1 MEPPQPSSPSSKHCD
16 ECKTNEFKYKCPG
29 CSVRSCSLPCVK
41 AHKQRTG
48 CTGKRQQLTEFVPL
62 SKFDDNLLLSDY
74 NMLEDVKR
82 IADSAKRR
90 RVSLCGSDYGIPLHL
105 KNLINGARSRRFKL
119 FFLPTGMSKRQTNK
133 TSYNNRWKV
142 FYWTIEWRFH
152 STDIKLIDHGV
163 NENSNLCSVIQK
175 HLKPG
180 PTNHPLKPF
189 YLEPVE
195 SLKFYISK
203 YPKNPRS
210 PVRELDI
217 NAPIRKQLDNLVI
230 IEYPVIHVFLPSHS
244 PDVQV
249 QKPIVSQ
256 QVQPKTDPV
265 NDSQPDVDPKG
276 LFFKEEEIKDHDS
289 AEPHV
294 LDLTDKSNSKTETK
308 DERANVIDKSPVNDS
323 QPDIDPKGVSIKEEE
338 IKDRDSAE
346 PHVSDLTDK
355 SNRKTETK
363 DEGGNVIDKSP
374 VNDSQ
379 PDVDPKGVFI
389 KEEEIKDRDSAEPHV
404 LDLMDKSNRKTETK
418 DEGGNVIDKSPVND
432 SQPDVDPKGV
442 FFKEEEIKD
451 HDSAEPH
458 VLDLTD
464 KSNSKTE
471 TKDEGANVID
481 KTDPVND
488 SQPDVDPKGVFFK
501 EEEIKDHDSA
511 EPHVLGLTDKSNRK
525 TETKD
530 EGANAIDKSPV
541 NDSRPDVDP
550 KGVFFKEKEI
560 KDHDSTEPH
569 VLNLTDKSNSK
580 TETKDE
586 GANVIDKSLDSTC
599 DDNVLSDLMN
609 FDFEPELVDVY
620 SSLIS
625 ETNPDDFLDFD
636 GLCDDLPSKEDSKL
650 GGIEEE
656 LEEGEIADSD

>member
-16 ECKTNEFKYKCPG
+16 ECKANEFKYKCPG

-133 TSYNNRWKV
+133 TSFNNRWKV

-230 IEYPVIHVFLPSHS
+230 IEYPVIHVFLPSHC
-244 PDVQV
+244 PDVEV
-249 QKPIVSQ
+249 LKPIVSQ
-256 QVQPKTDPV
+256 QVQPKTD
-265 NDSQPDVDPKG
+265 
-276 LFFKEEEIKDHDS
+276 
-289 AEPHV
+289 
-294 LDLTDKSNSKTETK
+294 
-308 DERANVIDKSPVNDS
+308 
-323 QPDIDPKGVSIKEEE
+323 
-338 IKDRDSAE
+338 
-346 PHVSDLTDK
+346 
-355 SNRKTETK
+355 
-363 DEGGNVIDKSP
+363 
-374 VNDSQ
+374 
-379 PDVDPKGVFI
+379 
-389 KEEEIKDRDSAEPHV
+389 
-404 LDLMDKSNRKTETK
+404 
-418 DEGGNVIDKSPVND
+418 PVND

-471 TKDEGANVID
+471 TKGEGANVID
-481 KTDPVND
+481 KSPVND

-511 EPHVLGLTDKSNRK
+511 EPCVLDLTDKSNSK

-530 EGANAIDKSPV
+530 EGGNVIDKSPV
-541 NDSRPDVDP
+541 NDSQPDVDP
-550 KGVFFKEKEI
+550 KGVFFKEEEI
-560 KDHDSTEPH
+560 KDHDSTEPQVLDLTDKSHSKTETKDEGANVIDKSPVNDSQPDVDLKGVFFKEEEIIDHDSAEPH
-569 VLNLTDKSNSK
+569 VLDLTDKSNSKTETKEEGANVIDKSPVNDTQPDVDPKGVFFKEEEINDHDSTEPHVLDLTDKSNSK

-586 GANVIDKSLDSTC
+586 GALDSTC

-650 GGIEEE
+650 GDIEEEE

>member
-1 MEPPQPSSPSSKHCD
+1 MEPPQPSSPSSKPCD

-105 KNLINGARSRRFKL
+105 KSLINGARSRRFKL

-133 TSYNNRWKV
+133 TSFNNRWKV

-249 QKPIVSQ
+249 LKPIVSQ

-276 LFFKEEEIKDHDS
+276 VFFKEEVIKDHDS
-289 AEPHV
+289 EEPLV

-308 DERANVIDKSPVNDS
+308 DDGANVIDKS
-323 QPDIDPKGVSIKEEE
+323 
-338 IKDRDSAE
+338 
-346 PHVSDLTDK
+346 L
-355 SNRKTETK
+355 
-363 DEGGNVIDKSP
+363 

-379 PDVDPKGVFI
+379 PDVGPKGVFF
-389 KEEEIKDRDSAEPHV
+389 KEEEIKDHDSAEPRV
-404 LDLMDKSNRKTETK
+404 LDLMDKSNSKTETR
-418 DEGGNVIDKSPVND
+418 DEGANVIDKSPVND

-442 FFKEEEIKD
+442 FFKKEEIKD

-481 KTDPVND
+481 KSPVND
-488 SQPDVDPKGVFFK
+488 SQPDVDPKGVLFK
-501 EEEIKDHDSA
+501 EEIKDHDST
-511 EPHVLGLTDKSNRK
+511 EPLVLDLTDKSNSK

-530 EGANAIDKSPV
+530 ERANVNDKSPV

-550 KGVFFKEKEI
+550 KGVFFKEEEV
-560 KDHDSTEPH
+560 KDHNSAEPH
-569 VLNLTDKSNSK
+569 VLDLTDKSNSK

-599 DDNVLSDLMN
+599 NDNVLSDLMN

-650 GGIEEE
+650 GDIEEE